1 MNYFSKNKKGMAYL
15 ILLTFLF
22 TSIMPSNL
30 GGMNSVAEAAQ
41 DAFVVKEAELPE
53 DAVEIQLQGQ
63 STNNHFTVN
72 RGWLTP
78 GGMLYVEITVDNNNF
93 KHILDFTVGGNN
105 LGKIHPDDWT
115 VVGKNGT
122 VIVSVG
128 NQLNGLIS
136 PDGLSISGEGSNDG
150 QSYNSNG
157 WDIEG
162 MNVRLNGLTVL
173 YLDIES
179 GDQIHEV
186 YTQPLVKDATYDVNA
201 QKLDPIGKYTFVK
214 DNGVSWSGT
223 ATDEDI
229 TIIAYYQKPFTLN
242 GTKTWDDNN
251 NQDNIRPESITVN
264 LLADG
269 EIVKTTTAAAAN
281 NWSWNFSDC
290 LKYKVGGELIAYTV
304 QEVDVDG
311 YSETITGN
319 ISDGFKIVNK
329 HVTSKVK
336 VEGQKIGDDNNNQD
350 GKCPESIIVNLFANG
365 EKVDSQVVTGDNQWK
380 YSFINLN
387 EYKNGQK
394 IVYTVSEDKVDGYT
408 TKIAG
413 TTITNIHTPETVT
426 VEGTKTWD
434 DNNNQ
439 DGIRPSSITVNLLA
453 DGAKVASKTVTA
465 NDTWKYNFTDLDK
478 FKNGKEIVY
487 TVAEEAVKGY
497 KAEVDGYDI
506 TNTHTP
512 EKTSVSGEKIWD
524 DNNNQDGKRPE
535 NITVNLLA
543 NDTKVYSTT
552 VTADTEW
559 KYSFENLNK
568 YAEGKEI
575 AYTVEEVEVDG
586 YESEIT
592 GSAEEGFVITNT
604 HKTATTSISGTKTW
618 DDNNNAAKARPNNI
632 TVNLFA
638 DGKMVNSVEVT
649 STNWNYEFTNLPVY
663 RDGGIAIAYQV
674 VEDLETAPGYVPAY
688 SVEQVNG
695 AYVINITNT
704 YSGEDPAYVAIGGT
718 KTWNDNNNEL
728 GKRPES
734 ITVNLLRDGVEI
746 DEVTV
751 TADNNWA
758 YSFEKQPKVNTETS
772 EAYVYTV
779 TEDAVPEYRSV
790 ITKTAS
796 GYDITNT
803 LITGEAGQ
811 IQVTKVVTGDNAPAD
826 GVFGFKLHIEASA
839 PDWDAIDVYNKLQ
852 LEKAYEAAVEAYKA
866 AKEAWDK
873 AVEQFASSAREL
885 RTNGSAVQ
893 FVMKGESTTPSGYQ
907 YLMID
912 DAARITSTTS
922 SSYFMDLDAGAADT
936 GEGSIFAQV
945 VDAIYNLAE
954 DFSKANSVFLQ
965 ALGEAVTTTPSALG
979 FEQKA
984 AQDLLNKAD
993 TLFEAKALMDS
1004 TSSSVLEF
1012 ENSPEVTTP
1021 SAITLIVKD
1030 VDGKEVAHQNMF
1042 DEEGKYDYYFDLKDG
1057 QTYSFE
1063 VLATTGSTIK
1073 YWISEIKWVTENYEG
1088 TTVTMNGTDVT
1099 SSGNRFSGNHQLTTD
1114 SVYDFV
1120 FTNIY
1125 VDEEGGGGYNPWTPE
1140 PPKKPEPPKPP
1151 EIVIDDPEVPLDE
1164 PPVIVPGEEIPDPEI
1179 PLGDAPATG
1188 DAANAVPFMVLM
1200 MFALCGLVV
1209 TRRKFN

>member
-1 MNYFSKNKKGMAYL
+1 MKYFSKNKKWMAYL

-201 QKLDPIGKYTFVK
+201 QKLDPIGEYTFVK

-229 TIIAYYQKPFTLN
+229 TIIAYYQKPFTIN

-350 GKCPESIIVNLFANG
+350 GKRPESIIVNLFANG

-604 HKTATTSISGTKTW
+604 HKTATTSISGEKIW
-618 DDNNNAAKARPNNI
+618 DDNNNQ
-632 TVNLFA
+632 
-638 DGKMVNSVEVT
+638 D
-649 STNWNYEFTNLPVY
+649 
-663 RDGGIAIAYQV
+663 
-674 VEDLETAPGYVPAY
+674 
-688 SVEQVNG
+688 
-695 AYVINITNT
+695 
-704 YSGEDPAYVAIGGT
+704 
-718 KTWNDNNNEL
+718 

-734 ITVNLLRDGVEI
+734 ITVNLLRDSVEI

-758 YSFEKQPKVNTETS
+758 YSFEKQPKVNTETG

-852 LEKAYEAAVEAYKA
+852 LEKAYEAAKAAYEA
-866 AKEAWDK
+866 AKEAWDA
-873 AVEQFASSAREL
+873 AVAKFAGNARAL
-885 RTNGSAVQ
+885 NTTGSAIE
-893 FVMKGESTTPSGYQ
+893 FVMKDKLNTTASGYQ
-907 YLMID
+907 YLMFD
-912 DAARITSTTS
+912 KNERITSTTS
-922 SSYFMDLDAGAADT
+922 SSYYFDSSQVSAVTADS
-936 GEGSIFAQV
+936 GIIKLVA
-945 VDAIYNLAE
+945 DAIYNLAQ

-979 FEQKA
+979 FEQDD
-984 AQDLLNKAD
+984 AQNLLNEAD
-993 TLFEAKALMDS
+993 RLFEAKALMDS

-1021 SAITLIVKD
+1021 SAVTLIIRD
-1030 VDGKEVAHQNMF
+1030 AAGSEIDRQEMF
-1042 DEEGKYDYYFDLKDG
+1042 NEQGEYEYLFDLKDG

-1063 VLATTGSTIK
+1063 ILATTGSMIN
-1073 YWISEIKWVTENYEG
+1073 YWISEIQWVAENYEG

-1099 SSGNRFSGNHQLTTD
+1099 SSGVRYSGEHQLTTD
-1114 SVYDFV
+1114 SLYDFV
-1120 FTNIY
+1120 FNNKY
-1125 VDEEGGGGYNPWTPE
+1125 SDESGGGGYNPWTPE

-1164 PPVIVPGEEIPDPEI
+1164 PPVIVPGEEIPEPEI